1 MSRYPISF
9 NLVKNPN
16 FEYVKSSQAGI
27 ECIIGITTDGNEITN
42 QNINFSIPFVGC
54 LAILNPGVL
63 PDFGLF
69 DATSGE
75 LLTDSTSN
83 LTDSCFTLIPDKRY
97 NIQFSTVASV
107 PYANV
112 IYIAFKAID
121 VNLGGLAGYFPF
133 NIQQRNN
140 MFTYKQ
146 DIYGNSLWKVT
157 GANFKAG
164 EQVLLGR
171 YYNCTGD
178 MDESNAVEF
187 NSLLGDVF
195 APIKYV
201 VKKGESI
208 AVILTA
214 LIDVDDYSDTW
225 IVQGSIFPTY
235 SATKFIITN

>member
-16 FEYVKSSQAGI
+16 FEYVKSNQSGI

-42 QNINFSIPFVGC
+42 QNINFSIPFVGSI
-54 LAILNPGVL
+54 AILNAGVL
-63 PDFGLF
+63 PDFGLY
-69 DATSGE
+69 DAMSGE

-83 LTDSCFTLIPDKRY
+83 LIDPCFTLIPDKRY
-97 NIQFSTVASV
+97 NIQFSTVAAV

-146 DIYGNSLWKVT
+146 DVYGNSLWKVR

-164 EQVLLGR
+164 ESILLGS
-171 YYNCTGD
+171 YYNCTSD
-178 MDESNAVEF
+178 MDEFNAVEF
-187 NSLLGDVF
+187 NSTLGDVF

-214 LIDVDDYSDTW
+214 LKDVEDYNDTW
-225 IVQGSIFPTY
+225 MIQGSNFPTY
-235 SATKFIITN
+235 LTTKFIITN